1 MSPDADRPVIPEAST
16 HLREV
21 RNADLPQALAIYNHY
36 VATSTV
42 TFDEHPLSLAAFQS
56 KADLILE
63 RGLPFI
69 VATDASGTVIGY
81 AYATG
86 WRPKAAYR
94 HTAECSIYL
103 ADDATG
109 QGLGR
114 ALLSELLDR
123 TRLAGIRELIA
134 VIADEGAEASV
145 ALHRKLGFR
154 EVGHLSRVGYK
165 FGRWLGTIIMQ
176 KSLDAG

>member
-1 MSPDADRPVIPEAST
+1 MAGEQPL
-16 HLREV
+16 LREL
-21 RNADLPQALAIYNHY
+21 RDEDLPRVLDIYNHY
-36 VATSTV
+36 VSTSTV
-42 TFDEHPLSLAAFQS
+42 TFDKHPLSLAAFQT
-56 KADLILE
+56 KAELIRE
-63 RGLPFI
+63 GGHPFI
-69 VATDASGTVIGY
+69 VAADASGAVLGY
-81 AYATG
+81 AYASP

-114 ALLSELLDR
+114 VLLTDLIDR
-123 TRLAGIRELIA
+123 SRAAGIRELIA
-134 VIADEGAEASV
+134 VIADEGADASV

-154 EVGHLSRVGYK
+154 EAGHLTRVGYK

-176 KSLDAG
+176 KSLAEG